1 MRNYKPFL
9 LFLIYT
15 SVFCWSC
22 FGLTGHWLWAEI
34 MNEGQFDETFMPIN
48 YVLLCTIS
56 GIIGLVL
63 TGFTAW
69 HLSLAWRNQTTIE
82 CLEKTRYLSPLRKS
96 MRKHQNG
103 VHGQTYGRQL
113 AEIHANAIPGA
124 TRDEEGEEMLVPNSM
139 NRSPALQ
146 ALRSNYTDM
155 EQSRERQRYEDYL
168 DEQDSEKLPN
178 AFDLGW
184 RTNLRNLFGEKA
196 FYWFLPVCNSIGD
209 GWQWE
214 PSQKWLEARE
224 DLKRQ
229 RGSQWDQQPR
239 SGEGND
245 SRYPPSGMENG
256 DLTTSDGAPF
266 MTDNDSASSKLS
278 LKTLRRRESFD
289 EEDNSGDADAYDVS
303 SDEEERETSQRR
315 DAWYGSTES
324 RNHGKEEIEWKKWD

>member
-1 MRNYKPFL
+1 
-9 LFLIYT
+9 
-15 SVFCWSC
+15 
-22 FGLTGHWLWAEI
+22 
-34 MNEGQFDETFMPIN
+34 
-48 YVLLCTIS
+48 
-56 GIIGLVL
+56 
-63 TGFTAW
+63 
-69 HLSLAWRNQTTIE
+69 
-82 CLEKTRYLSPLRKS
+82 
-96 MRKHQNG
+96 
-103 VHGQTYGRQL
+103 
-113 AEIHANAIPGA
+113 
-124 TRDEEGEEMLVPNSM
+124 MLVPNSM
-139 NRSPALQ
+139 NQSPALQ
-146 ALRSNYTDM
+146 ALRSNYTDI

-245 SRYPPSGMENG
+245 SRYAPSGMENG
-256 DLTTSDGAPF
+256 EHTISDGAPF

-289 EEDNSGDADAYDVS
+289 EGDNSDDADAYDVS
-303 SDEEERETSQRR
+303 SDEEERGTSQRR
-315 DAWYGSTES
+315 DAWYGSTEP